1 MPSPGRRAIT
11 SEPAASLPVL
21 PREWRPPAG
30 WADHAHQVVADEPAA
45 VPGLARM
52 AAQIVLQRR
61 ERAGE
66 ADELD
71 QRPVH
76 HGRELHPDELG
87 PAPGEEHTADN
98 EADEQQ
104 VDGDHQ
110 VSSNA
115 VPHQIT
121 VRTPRP
127 APRVGPS
134 ATAGIPRIRVS
145 GAPIPGSS
153 TVTAAAIGMTC
164 GTQVDPG

>member
-1 MPSPGRRAIT
+1 MAAQVTRVSGRRDHHHQHPQHDLDAAG
-11 SEPAASLPVL
+11 EPGGV
-21 PREWRPPAG
+21 
-30 WADHAHQVVADEPAA
+30 DHAYQVVADEPAA
-45 VPGLARM
+45 VPGLARV
-52 AAQIVLQRR
+52 AAQVVLQRR

-76 HGRELHPDELG
+76 HDRQLHPDDLW
-87 PAPGEEHTADN
+87 PAPGEEYTADD

-104 VDGDHQ
+104 VDGDHE

-127 APRVGPS
+127 VPSVGRLTMAGLARHDRRV
-134 ATAGIPRIRVS
+134 TVS
-145 GAPIPGSS
+145 GGS
-153 TVTAAAIGMTC
+153 
-164 GTQVDPG
+164 